1 MAKLPVTPIQDFF
14 CVCVPFQVVELLED
28 WQMCFS
34 TNLIV
39 DLKVIVAVTVTLS
52 KLIYFLFKQEKH
64 VLSESTWFNL

>member
-1 MAKLPVTPIQDFF
+1 
-14 CVCVPFQVVELLED
+14 
-28 WQMCFS
+28 MCFS